1 MLARSPPWR
10 TCQPAPPEYDEAEG
24 GRYSPPRGGQPAALA
39 LLPIGGEWYAVVM
52 PYDRMLAV
60 AEDMGP
66 LAMEHC
72 PILGDL
78 T

>member
-1 MLARSPPWR
+1 M
-10 TCQPAPPEYDEAEG
+10 
-24 GRYSPPRGGQPAALA
+24 ALA

-52 PYDRMLAV
+52 PYDRMVAV
-60 AEDMGP
+60 ADDMGP